1 MTWVKLRGK
10 FGSPSSDKALITLG
24 KIVVALSAIS
34 SILGGLI
41 DIGQGLTAIYNA
53 GISGASVVL
62 LLFIVLLAG
71 LRIALGYGYYL
82 LLDPS
87 NTGLLV
93 SVARFFVQLGAGI
106 SLVFSPFMIMG
117 GIIYLFFDPIFGVF
131 LIAFG
136 LIAFCLGLGT
146 MFFIDERDELQITRK
161 TSESR
166 ISQPAS

>member
-1 MTWVKLRGK
+1 MTWIKLRGK
-10 FGSPSSDKALITLG
+10 FGSPGSDKALITLG

-82 LLDPS
+82 LLDVGK
-87 NTGLLV
+87 TGLLV

-136 LIAFCLGLGT
+136 LIALCLGLGT
-146 MFFIDERDELQITRK
+146 MLFIDERDELQITRK

-166 ISQPAS
+166 IGQPAS